1 VGGSAL
7 ILYEGNWARAEEA
20 VCSLQES
27 ASSRYGVGIGLGE
40 DRELTEDD
48 DDEIEVEV
56 DRSGQVV
63 FDTASNN
70 IDTDSDDE
78 KPPRLTTLS
87 LIDFWAY
94 LICAWTG
101 T

>member
-1 VGGSAL
+1 MRIVGGSAL

-20 VCSLQES
+20 VQES
-27 ASSRYGVGIGLGE
+27 ASSHYGVGIGLEE

-48 DDEIEVEV
+48 DEIEVKV
-56 DRSGQVV
+56 DKSGQVV

-87 LIDFWAY
+87 LIDFCAY
-94 LICAWTG
+94 LICVWTG